1 MSDKPVQVT
10 AEWALWGKEPRDVEY
25 RLLRSS
31 SGPFSARSFEELI
44 TRYSPGTLDTLPQV
58 SVAWGTSSRDTYLAM
73 IIHRTPRQGLYDASG
88 RKVVLTYCFCVPFR
102 ELAAGP
108 VSYRAMYDAFRQQRL
123 LAADE
128 AGLKVDLPVMSL
140 PDQDRGMPMLAA
152 SLLLTNLPVC
162 ILGADR
168 VDLGT
173 RLAFIDSVMALLPY
187 GMRATLSAS
196 TWTNS
201 IFEEHKFRL
210 FFTSAER
217 EAKDHVLS
225 WNPDRVVPVSHEG
238 DGYLH
243 WISTNTRSKMDLLA
257 TRTRPHDFRVLDIG
271 QMVREL
277 QDAWQ
282 GLSQY
287 EADKPYSLD
296 GSRSAETRQQPTLP
310 LPAGDQEGMA
320 VEAGGAVGTAV
331 AARPTVKARPKAT
344 LTITREV
351 QAVASLR
358 SHRYAKRAHAATG
371 LAVKLAM
378 VMIVVAG
385 LVLVLATVR

>member
-1 MSDKPVQVT
+1 MSNKPVQVT

-31 SGPFSARSFEELI
+31 SGPFSARNFEELI
-44 TRYSPGTLDTLPQV
+44 TRYSPGTLDALPQV
-58 SVAWGTSSRDTYLAM
+58 SIAWGTSSRDTYLAM
-73 IIHRTPRQGLYDASG
+73 IIHRAPRQGLYDASG

-108 VSYRAMYDAFRQQRL
+108 VSYRAMYDAFRQQQL
-123 LAADE
+123 PAADE
-128 AGLKVDLPVMSL
+128 AGIKVSLPVMSL

-168 VDLGT
+168 VDLAT

-187 GMRATLSAS
+187 SMRATLSAS

-225 WNPDRVVPVSHEG
+225 WNPGRVVPVSHEG

-243 WISTNTRSKMDLLA
+243 WISTDTRSKMDLLA
-257 TRTRPHDFRVLDIG
+257 TRTGPHDFRALDVG

-287 EADKPYSLD
+287 EADEPYSLD
-296 GSRSAETRQQPTLP
+296 ESRQQLTLP
-310 LPAGDQEGMA
+310 LPAGYQEGMA
-320 VEAGGAVGTAV
+320 VEAGGAVSTAV
-331 AARPTVKARPKAT
+331 AARPTVKGRPKDT
-344 LTITREV
+344 LTITRDV

-358 SHRYAKRAHAATG
+358 SHRYAERAHAATG

-385 LVLVLATVR
+385 LVLVLATVK